1 MNMSDLTAL
10 ATRLAKA
17 PVPTQ
22 DKKLYVFIGP
32 ETELKKLL
40 GNKCVIGCSVLDA
53 FGDNN
58 LPLQEESIPK
68 YIQQCLS
75 KYVEKLRLERE
86 TSVLLMRDAII
97 LARYKVPLTFLFDL
111 VGDAHAIV
119 LHCIRIENNR
129 QWKAPSYVHFDPT
142 ETARFFEESLGNQCV
157 YAN

>member
-1 MNMSDLTAL
+1 MNMKDLTDL

-32 ETELKKLL
+32 EAELKKLL
-40 GNKCVIGCSVLDA
+40 TNKCVIACSILDA
-53 FGDNN
+53 FEEDA
-58 LPLQEESIPK
+58 LPRQEESIPR
-68 YIQQCLS
+68 YIQQRLS
-75 KYVEKLRLERE
+75 EYVEKMRIGRE

-111 VGDAHAIV
+111 VGDAHAIILQCV
-119 LHCIRIENNR
+119 RSENNS

-142 ETARFFEESLGNQCV
+142 ATTRFFEESLGNQCV
-157 YAN
+157 YVN